1 MYLVSWE
8 YDMSSH
14 IAVYE
19 GHFDLIFRLHDII
32 QAASLLDRSSCK
44 VLKES
49 PEKNNLHEKKL
60 ALCFKLLLFVFI
72 ELPNTRHTIT
82 VIKYR
87 CLSPFKCPVIS
98 QI

>member
-49 PEKNNLHEKKL
+49 PEKTIFTKKNSLYASNYFYLCLLNL
-60 ALCFKLLLFVFI
+60 
-72 ELPNTRHTIT
+72 
-82 VIKYR
+82 
-87 CLSPFKCPVIS
+87 
-98 QI
+98 QIHGTQ